1 MSYINN
7 VMNRIHQ
14 QERMFTVSEEK
25 DQSKL
30 SRRKFLEAGSAVLVA
45 AAGMQVAQGQQS
57 KIYPADTHTGAN
69 ESEPGPQGN
78 PVLDGENRDSVGPPE
93 TDSGGQPP
101 FKYSFSL
108 SHKRIEGGGWTRQ
121 VTVRDLPISKTMAGV
136 EMRLISGGIR
146 ELHWHVASEWALMLY
161 GSARI
166 TAVDQ
171 HGRGFVNDV
180 HEGDLW
186 LFPGGIPHSI
196 QGLGPDGCKFL
207 LVFKDGN
214 FNEFGTFLLTEFMHH
229 IPNEVLAK
237 NFDVPESTFAN
248 VPHRELF
255 IFQRDLPRP
264 LAEEKRQVEEVTGA
278 VTPSFDFRPSEMKP
292 TKVSKGGVVKI
303 VDRNNFPATDIAAA
317 IVTLKPGGLRELHW
331 HPNSDEWQYYVK
343 GKGRMTVFAAGGLA
357 RTMDFEGGDVGYIDI
372 SMPHYVE
379 NTGDEDL
386 VFVEVFPTPEY
397 ADVSLAEWLAHTPS
411 RLVDEHIQVGEDFLA
426 KIAKKEMVI
435 TAE

>member
-1 MSYINN
+1 
-7 VMNRIHQ
+7 VA
-14 QERMFTVSEEK
+14 EEK

-30 SRRKFLEAGSAVLVA
+30 SRRKFLETGSAVLVA
-45 AAGMQVAQGQQS
+45 AAGVQAAQGQQS
-57 KIYPADTHTGAN
+57 KIYPTDPHTGVN
-69 ESEPGPQGN
+69 ESQPGPKRN
-78 PVLDGENRDSVGPPE
+78 TVLDGQNQDSVSPPE
-93 TDSGGQPP
+93 SDAGGQPP

-108 SHKRIEGGGWTRQ
+108 AHKRIEGGGWTRQ

-171 HGRGFVNDV
+171 EGRGYVNDV

-214 FNEFGTFLLTEFMHH
+214 FNEFGTFLLTDFMHH
-229 IPNEVLAK
+229 TPKEVLAK
-237 NFDVPESTFAN
+237 NFDVPESTFAK
-248 VPHRELF
+248 VPTRELF
-255 IFQRDLPRP
+255 IFQRELPRP

-278 VTPSFDFRPSEMKP
+278 VPHPFDFRPSEMKP
-292 TKVSKGGVVKI
+292 SKVSKGGEVRI
-303 VDRNNFPATDIAAA
+303 VDRKNFPATDIAAA
-317 IVTLKPGGLRELHW
+317 IVTVKPGGLRELHW
-331 HPNSDEWQYYVK
+331 HPHADEWQYYVK

-357 RTMDFEGGDVGYIDI
+357 RTMDFEGGDVGYINI
-372 SMPHYVE
+372 AMPHYIE

-386 VFVEVFPTPEY
+386 EFVEVFPTPFYE
-397 ADVSLAEWLAHTPS
+397 DISLAEWLAHTPS

-426 KIAKKEMVI
+426 KIAKKETVI
-435 TAE
+435 TPE